1 MLNTKETRKM
11 VRAFAE
17 AQGVALRNMSWT
29 NKSADDS
36 KRNLGFEML
45 FGTKF
50 TESDC
55 AYLKWMTGCK
65 TVRTSTS
72 EQGFNYV
79 RLLGVAFN

>member
-1 MLNTKETRKM
+1 MLNTIETRKM

-50 TESDC
+50 TAVSYTHLRAHE
-55 AYLKWMTGCK
+55 T
-65 TVRTSTS
+65 
-72 EQGFNYV
+72 
-79 RLLGVAFN
+79 

>member
-1 MLNTKETRKM
+1 MLNTKETRELI
-11 VRAFAE
+11 RTYAE
-17 AQGVALRNMSWT
+17 AQGVALRNDSWT
-29 NKSADDS
+29 NKAADDS

-45 FGTKF
+45 FGTRF

-72 EQGFNYV
+72 EQGYNYV
-79 RLLGVAFN
+79 RLQGVAFD

>member
-1 MLNTKETRKM
+1 MLNTIETRKM

-17 AQGVALRNMSWT
+17 AQGVALRNASWT
-29 NKSADDS
+29 NRAKDS
-36 KRNLGFEML
+36 NKRNLGFEML

-50 TESDC
+50 TDSDC

-72 EQGFNYV
+72 EQGYNYV
-79 RLLGVAFN
+79 RLLGVQFN

>member
-1 MLNTKETRKM
+1 MLNTIETRKM
-11 VRAFAE
+11 VRDFAE
-17 AQGVALRNMSWT
+17 AQGVALRNGGYT
-29 NKSADDS
+29 NKCADES
-36 KRNLGFEML
+36 KRNLAFEML

-72 EQGFNYV
+72 EQGYNYV
-79 RLLGVAFN
+79 RLLGVQFN

>member
-1 MLNTKETRKM
+1 MLNTIETRKM
-11 VRAFAE
+11 VRDFAE
-17 AQGVALRNMSWT
+17 AQGVALRNASWT
-29 NKSADDS
+29 NMSKDS
-36 KRNLGFEML
+36 NKRNLGFEML

-65 TVRTSTS
+65 KVRTSTS
-72 EQGFNYV
+72 ERGFNYV